1 MNMTFEET
9 FAKKGGGVLML
20 LCRQIF
26 SFALMM
32 DRNLGVWGLNAFLC
46 LKWDIQENL

>member
-9 FAKKGGGVLML
+9 FAKKGGGVLF
-20 LCRQIF
+20 F

-32 DRNLGVWGLNAFLC
+32 DKNLGVWGLNAFLC